1 MCSWWF
7 RKAYL
12 MLHSLSSA
20 YRSSSFPLLL
30 LVMSFRWLIPGAD
43 KRSTPQDRASQS
55 KSRLVPPHCSMG
67 KGTGSDGGQLTWSVP
82 EMHRACIITWYGKW
96 ELRRWLEGRLG
107 TQRQKLDLSGYCHA
121 LGNKDQCEHILG
133 NPLEWAHSRREVSP
147 GLAPSQSGVL
157 SPWKSLE
164 LFFPLGPLPRLR
176 LVLFSD

>member
-1 MCSWWF
+1 MSIPDFMCSWWF

-107 TQRQKLDLSGYCHA
+107 TQRQKLDHPFW
-121 LGNKDQCEHILG
+121 IL
-133 NPLEWAHSRREVSP
+133 PCAWKQRPVWAHSRKSTRVST
-147 GLAPSQSGVL
+147 
-157 SPWKSLE
+157 
-164 LFFPLGPLPRLR
+164 F
-176 LVLFSD
+176 